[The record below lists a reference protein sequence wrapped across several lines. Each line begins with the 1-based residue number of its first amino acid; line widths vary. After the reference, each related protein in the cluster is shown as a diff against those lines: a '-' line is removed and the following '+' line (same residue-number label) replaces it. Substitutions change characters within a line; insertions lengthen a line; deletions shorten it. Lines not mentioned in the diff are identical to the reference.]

1 MALNIDNLI
10 ERVELTHKKYIEEK
24 TRFKNETESLANDK
38 KNLKES
44 LDNLQNSFNNLSDA
58 NEDLNKKYN
67 DLELSYKSVEET
79 LSQKETL
86 ILDFNR
92 KSQEQED
99 IITNL
104 NETISKLK
112 EDLESKEN
120 ELANTPSKDSVK
132 EILNNDSAVYK
143 ELLNKYEDL
152 QKTTDDIIASLK
164 DDLFS
169 KSEELSDINNKLLA
183 EKNRYLDLKEKT
195 YYTIKHLVENVIE
208 KHEAEINKLNTDKD
222 ELLKKIVSQD
232 NSIAKLT
239 AENADL
245 SREIVTLKA
254 QIKKLH
260 EDKAVSKEA
269 KRTSLDDFIDT
280 TIPVPEDSAAANLR
294 PVKRVSEITENTIPY
309 NFGRTSKEI
318 MDKVLL
324 LIDELFNNVTLNN
337 NNEYPLNNPLLSADR
352 INMDRVTLN
361 TVMSRLTAM
370 TYNNVPLLVY
380 KGNMYYAT
388 IDKDIIKNYI
398 SEN

>member
-10 ERVELTHKKYIEEK
+10 ERVELTHKKYLEEK
-24 TRFKNETESLANDK
+24 TRFKTETELVNKERDELK
-38 KNLKES
+38 KSFEE
-44 LDNLQNSFNNLSDA
+44 LQSSYNDA
-58 NEDLNKKYN
+58 NSKNEVLNDDLNKLKDEY
-67 DLELSYKSVEET
+67 DS
-79 LSQKETL
+79 
-86 ILDFNR
+86 
-92 KSQEQED
+92 
-99 IITNL
+99 
-104 NETISKLK
+104 LK
-112 EDLESKEN
+112 EVLSDKEN
-120 ELANTPSKDSVK
+120 IISDLNSSVQKYETDITSLKNEIIELKDSLKAKEEELTNTPSKDSIK

-152 QKTTDDIIASLK
+152 QVTSENNIASLK
-164 DDLFS
+164 DDLLS
-169 KSEELSDINNKLLA
+169 KSEEYDELLNSVNA
-183 EKNRYLDLKEKT
+183 EKEKYLSLKEKT
-195 YYTIKHLVENVIE
+195 YKTIKHLVEDVIE
-208 KHEAEINKLNTDKD
+208 KQEIAL
-222 ELLKKIVSQD
+222 
-232 NSIAKLT
+232 AKLET
-239 AENADL
+239 EKLELNNKIKLQEVSITGLTKDNVEL
-245 SREIVTLKA
+245 KRELDILKEKLDA
-254 QIKKLH
+254 TKK
-260 EDKAVSKEA
+260 EEVAVKEV
-269 KRTSLDDFIDT
+269 KRTSLDDFIDS
-280 TIPVPEDSAAANLR
+280 TIPVPKDTAAANLR
-294 PVKRVSEITENTIPY
+294 PIKRVSEITENTIPY

>member
-10 ERVELTHKKYIEEK
+10 ERVELTHKKYLEEK
-24 TRFKNETESLANDK
+24 TRFKTETELINKERDELK
-38 KNLKES
+38 KSFEE
-44 LDNLQNSFNNLSDA
+44 LQSSYNDA
-58 NEDLNKKYN
+58 NSKNEALNDDLNKLKDEY
-67 DLELSYKSVEET
+67 DS
-79 LSQKETL
+79 
-86 ILDFNR
+86 
-92 KSQEQED
+92 
-99 IITNL
+99 
-104 NETISKLK
+104 LK
-112 EDLESKEN
+112 EVLSDKEN
-120 ELANTPSKDSVK
+120 IISDLNSSVQKYETDITSLKNEIIELKDSLKAKEEELTNTPSKDSIK

-152 QKTTDDIIASLK
+152 QVTSENNIASLK
-164 DDLFS
+164 DDLLS
-169 KSEELSDINNKLLA
+169 KSEEYDELLNSVNA
-183 EKNRYLDLKEKT
+183 EKEKYLSLKEKT
-195 YYTIKHLVENVIE
+195 YKTIKHLVEDVIE
-208 KHEAEINKLNTDKD
+208 KQEIELAKLEAEKLELNNKIKLQEVSITGLTKD
-222 ELLKKIVSQD
+222 NVELKRELDILKE
-232 NSIAKLT
+232 KLDAT
-239 AENADL
+239 
-245 SREIVTLKA
+245 
-254 QIKKLH
+254 KK
-260 EDKAVSKEA
+260 EEVAVKEV
-269 KRTSLDDFIDT
+269 KRTSLDDFIDS
-280 TIPVPEDSAAANLR
+280 TIPVPKDTAAANLR
-294 PVKRVSEITENTIPY
+294 PIKRVSEITENTIPY

>member
-1 MALNIDNLI
+1 MALDIDSLI
-10 ERVELTHKKYIEEK
+10 ERVESTHKKYIEEK
-24 TRFKNETESLANDK
+24 TRFKNETEALANDK
-38 KNLKES
+38 KSLKES
-44 LDNLQNSFNNLSDA
+44 LDNLQNSFNSLSDA
-58 NEDLNKKYN
+58 NEELNKKYN
-67 DLELSYKSVEET
+67 DLELSYKGIKET

-86 ILDFNR
+86 ISDFNK
-92 KSQEQED
+92 KSQEQEG
-99 IITNL
+99 IILNL

-112 EDLESKEN
+112 EDLESKEK

-152 QKTTDDIIASLK
+152 QVTSENNIASLK
-164 DDLFS
+164 DDLLS
-169 KSEELSDINNKLLA
+169 KSEEYDELLNSVNA
-183 EKNRYLDLKEKT
+183 EKEKYLSLKEKT
-195 YYTIKHLVENVIE
+195 YKTIKHLVEDVIE
-208 KHEAEINKLNTDKD
+208 KQEIALAKLEAEKLELNNKIKLQEVSITGLTKD
-222 ELLKKIVSQD
+222 NVELKRELDILKE
-232 NSIAKLT
+232 KLDAT
-239 AENADL
+239 
-245 SREIVTLKA
+245 
-254 QIKKLH
+254 KK
-260 EDKAVSKEA
+260 EEVAVKEV
-269 KRTSLDDFIDT
+269 KRTSLDDFIDS
-280 TIPVPEDSAAANLR
+280 TIPVPKDTAAANLR
-294 PVKRVSEITENTIPY
+294 PIKRVSEITENTIPY

>member
-10 ERVELTHKKYIEEK
+10 ERVELTHKKYLEEK
-24 TRFKNETESLANDK
+24 TRFKTETELVNKERDELK
-38 KNLKES
+38 KSFEE
-44 LDNLQNSFNNLSDA
+44 LQSSYNDA
-58 NEDLNKKYN
+58 NSKNEALNDDLNKLKDEY
-67 DLELSYKSVEET
+67 DS
-79 LSQKETL
+79 
-86 ILDFNR
+86 
-92 KSQEQED
+92 
-99 IITNL
+99 
-104 NETISKLK
+104 LK
-112 EDLESKEN
+112 EVLSDKEN
-120 ELANTPSKDSVK
+120 IISDLNSSVQKYETDITSLKNEIIELKDSLKAKEEELTNTPSKDSIK

-152 QKTTDDIIASLK
+152 QVTSENNIASLK
-164 DDLFS
+164 DDLLS
-169 KSEELSDINNKLLA
+169 KSEEYDELLNSVNA
-183 EKNRYLDLKEKT
+183 EKEKYLSLKEKT
-195 YYTIKHLVENVIE
+195 YKTIKHLVEDVIE
-208 KHEAEINKLNTDKD
+208 KQEIALAKLEAEKLELNNKIKLQEVSITGLTKD
-222 ELLKKIVSQD
+222 NVELKRELDILKE
-232 NSIAKLT
+232 KLDAT
-239 AENADL
+239 
-245 SREIVTLKA
+245 
-254 QIKKLH
+254 KK
-260 EDKAVSKEA
+260 EEVAVKEV
-269 KRTSLDDFIDT
+269 KRTSLDDFIDS
-280 TIPVPEDSAAANLR
+280 TIPVPKDTAAANLR
-294 PVKRVSEITENTIPY
+294 PIKRVSEITENTIPY

>member
-1 MALNIDNLI
+1 VALNIDNLI
-10 ERVELTHKKYIEEK
+10 ERVELTHKKYLEEK
-24 TRFKNETESLANDK
+24 TRFKTETELVNKERDELKKSLEELQSSYNDANSKSETLNDDFNK
-38 KNLKES
+38 LKDEYDSLKEVLSNKENIISELNSSAQKYETDITS
-44 LDNLQNSFNNLSDA
+44 LK
-58 NEDLNKKYN
+58 NE
-67 DLELSYKSVEET
+67 
-79 LSQKETL
+79 
-86 ILDFNR
+86 
-92 KSQEQED
+92 
-99 IITNL
+99 II
-104 NETISKLK
+104 KLK
-112 EDLESKEN
+112 DSLKAKEE
-120 ELANTPSKDSVK
+120 ELTNTPSKDSIK

-152 QKTTDDIIASLK
+152 QVTSENNIASLK
-164 DDLFS
+164 DDLLS
-169 KSEELSDINNKLLA
+169 KSEEYDELLSSVNA
-183 EKNRYLDLKEKT
+183 EKEKYLNLKEKT
-195 YYTIKHLVENVIE
+195 YKTIKHLVEDVIE
-208 KHEAEINKLNTDKD
+208 KQEIELAKLEAEKLELNNKIKLQEVSITGLTKD
-222 ELLKKIVSQD
+222 NVELKKDLNILKE
-232 NSIAKLT
+232 KLDAT
-239 AENADL
+239 
-245 SREIVTLKA
+245 
-254 QIKKLH
+254 KK
-260 EDKAVSKEA
+260 EEVAVKEV
-269 KRTSLDDFIDT
+269 KRTSLDDFIDS